1 MDLSGL
7 DSSLPAGLADAE
19 RDMTDKFRGKLPS
32 ADDS

>member
-19 RDMTDKFRGKLPS
+19 RDMTDKFRGELSPEES
-32 ADDS
+32 S